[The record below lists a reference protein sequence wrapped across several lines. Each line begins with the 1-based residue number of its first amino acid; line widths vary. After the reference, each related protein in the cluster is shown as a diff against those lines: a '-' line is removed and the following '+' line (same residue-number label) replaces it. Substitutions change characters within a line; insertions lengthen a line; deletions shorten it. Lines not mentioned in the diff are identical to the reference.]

1 MGNLGLLELVMMI
14 SLLIVCVPAVLYLNS
29 LRKTLLLIDVKNRT
43 IDPNYVW
50 FMFIIGF
57 NLYYH
62 FKLVNS
68 IATSLSNEFADRNIA
83 INQKRPGETVGYINS
98 TFLVTYVIYFYF
110 CTFSQIRP
118 DQNAILVWGA
128 LISWIIYWVKIN
140 NYKKLLI
147 SDNKYKLS
155 RHDL

>member
-1 MGNLGLLELVMMI
+1 MGNLGLLELVGMI
-14 SLLIVCVPAVLYLNS
+14 SLLIVLIPAVLYLNS

-57 NLYYH
+57 NFYYH

-68 IATSLSNEFADRNIA
+68 IATSLSNEFADRKIA
-83 INQKRPGETVGYINS
+83 IDQKRPGETVGYINS
-98 TFLVTYVIYFYF
+98 TFLVTYVIYFFTLSHPNLDKELIDYV
-110 CTFSQIRP
+110 
-118 DQNAILVWGA
+118 LVYGA

-140 NYKKLLI
+140 KYKKLLI
-147 SDNKYKLS
+147 ADNNYK
-155 RHDL
+155 RNNE

>member
-1 MGNLGLLELVMMI
+1 MGNLGLLELVGMILI
-14 SLLIVCVPAVLYLNS
+14 SLLIVLVPAVLYLNS

-43 IDPNYVW
+43 IDPNDVW

-68 IATSLSNEFADRNIA
+68 IATSLSNEFADRKIA
-83 INQKRPGETVGYINS
+83 IDQKRPGETVGYINS
-98 TFLVTYVIYFYF
+98 TFLVTYVIYFYNL
-110 CTFSQIRP
+110 SHPNLDKELI
-118 DQNAILVWGA
+118 DYVLVYGA

-140 NYKKLLI
+140 KYKKLLI
-147 SDNKYKLS
+147 ANNYF
-155 RHDL
+155 

>member
-1 MGNLGLLELVMMI
+1 MGNLGLQEI
-14 SLLIVCVPAVLYLNS
+14 FILLFLFIIPALYLNT

-83 INQKRPGETVGYINS
+83 IDQKRPGETVGYINS
-98 TFLVTYVIYFYF
+98 TFLVTYVIYLYAFF
-110 CTFSQIRP
+110 HPNLDKKLIDFF
-118 DQNAILVWGA
+118 LVYGA

-140 NYKKLLI
+140 KYKKLLMVNNNI
-147 SDNKYKLS
+147 VNNL
-155 RHDL
+155 

>member
-1 MGNLGLLELVMMI
+1 MENLGLLELVGMI
-14 SLLIVCVPAVLYLNS
+14 SLLIVLVPAVLYLNS

-68 IATSLSNEFADRNIA
+68 IATSLSNEFADRKIA
-83 INQKRPGETVGYINS
+83 IDQKRPGETIGYINS
-98 TFLVTYVIYFYF
+98 SFLVTYVIYFF
-110 CTFSQIRP
+110 TFSHPNLDKELIEY
-118 DQNAILVWGA
+118 ILVYGA

-140 NYKKLLI
+140 RYKKLLI
-147 SDNKYKLS
+147 ADNNKLI
-155 RHDL
+155 

>member
-1 MGNLGLLELVMMI
+1 MGNLGLLELVGMI
-14 SLLIVCVPAVLYLNS
+14 SLLIVLVPAVLYLNS

-68 IATSLSNEFADRNIA
+68 IATSLSNEFADRKIA
-83 INQKRPGETVGYINS
+83 IDQKRPGETVGYINS
-98 TFLVTYVIYFYF
+98 TFLVTYVIYFF
-110 CTFSQIRP
+110 TFSHPNLDKELI
-118 DQNAILVWGA
+118 DYVLVYGA

-140 NYKKLLI
+140 RYKKLLI
-147 SDNKYKLS
+147 ADNNKLI
-155 RHDL
+155 

>member
-1 MGNLGLLELVMMI
+1 MGNLGLLELVGMI
-14 SLLIVCVPAVLYLNS
+14 SLLIVLVPAVLYLNS

-68 IATSLSNEFADRNIA
+68 IATSLSNEFADRKIA
-83 INQKRPGETVGYINS
+83 IDQKRPGETIGYINS
-98 TFLVTYVIYFYF
+98 TFLVTYVIYFF
-110 CTFSQIRP
+110 TFSHPNLDKELIEY
-118 DQNAILVWGA
+118 ILVYGA

-140 NYKKLLI
+140 RYKKLLI
-147 SDNKYKLS
+147 ADNNKLI
-155 RHDL
+155 

>member
-1 MGNLGLLELVMMI
+1 MGNLGLLELVGMI
-14 SLLIVCVPAVLYLNS
+14 SLLIVCVPAVLYLNT

-83 INQKRPGETVGYINS
+83 IDQKRPGETVGYINS
-98 TFLVTYVIYFYF
+98 TFLVTYVIYFYAF
-110 CTFSQIRP
+110 FHPNLDKKLI
-118 DQNAILVWGA
+118 DYVLVYGA

-140 NYKKLLI
+140 KYKKLLI
-147 SDNKYKLS
+147 ADNNYK
-155 RHDL
+155 RNNE

>member
-1 MGNLGLLELVMMI
+1 MGNLGLLELVGMI
-14 SLLIVCVPAVLYLNS
+14 SLLIVLIPAVLYLNS

-68 IATSLSNEFADRNIA
+68 IATSLSNEFADRKIA
-83 INQKRPGETVGYINS
+83 IDQKRPGETVGYINS
-98 TFLVTYVIYFYF
+98 TFLVTYVIYFF
-110 CTFSQIRP
+110 TFSHPNLDKELI
-118 DQNAILVWGA
+118 DYVLVYGA

-140 NYKKLLI
+140 KYKKLLI
-147 SDNKYKLS
+147 ADNNYK
-155 RHDL
+155 RNNE

>member
-1 MGNLGLLELVMMI
+1 MGNLGLLELVGMI
-14 SLLIVCVPAVLYLNS
+14 SLLIVLIPAVLYLNS

-68 IATSLSNEFADRNIA
+68 IATSLSNEFADRKIA
-83 INQKRPGETVGYINS
+83 IDQKRPGETVGYINS
-98 TFLVTYVIYFYF
+98 TFLVTYVIYFYNL
-110 CTFSQIRP
+110 SHPNLDKELI
-118 DQNAILVWGA
+118 DYVLVYGA

-140 NYKKLLI
+140 KYKKLLI
-147 SDNKYKLS
+147 ANNYF
-155 RHDL
+155 

>member
-1 MGNLGLLELVMMI
+1 MENLGLLELVGMI
-14 SLLIVCVPAVLYLNS
+14 SLLIVLVPAVLYLNS

-68 IATSLSNEFADRNIA
+68 IATSLSNEFADRKIA
-83 INQKRPGETVGYINS
+83 IDQKRPGETIGYINS
-98 TFLVTYVIYFYF
+98 TFLVTYVIYFF
-110 CTFSQIRP
+110 TFSHPNLDKELIEY
-118 DQNAILVWGA
+118 ILVYGA

-140 NYKKLLI
+140 RYKKLLI
-147 SDNKYKLS
+147 ADNNKLI
-155 RHDL
+155 

>member
-1 MGNLGLLELVMMI
+1 MGNLGLQETI
-14 SLLIVCVPAVLYLNS
+14 LLLFVFVLPALYLNS

-62 FKLVNS
+62 FKLVSS

-83 INQKRPGETVGYINS
+83 VDEKRPGETIGFINS
-98 TFLVTYVIYFYF
+98 IFLVLWVI
-110 CTFSQIRP
+110 
-118 DQNAILVWGA
+118 NAYTKFDPVFINFILFLGA
-128 LISWIIYWVKIN
+128 LITWIIYWVKIN
-140 NYKKLLI
+140 KYKKILI
-147 SDNKYKLS
+147 LNNKTVNNQ
-155 RHDL
+155 